1 MPAFQVV
8 PAGGSAV
15 DQCDARGPHLL
26 VFGPDDSA
34 DGLKSLAPMIF
45 TGSPV
50 VSDYGQFGS
59 LVFDS
64 VARLSMAG
72 APAKTLASHRCSDT
86 AVHRIWATALQILAR
101 REPSERFFFF
111 TGQRGQFISR
121 LRGLRAHASPT
132 ELADFEITDADL
144 EPISGDN
151 SVPPRCAIV
160 NSFVV
165 AFPGRRAHHSHGQD
179 AIPIWTSP
187 VATSHILVAPHS

>member
-64 VARLSMAG
+64 LARLSMAG
-72 APAKTLASHRCSDT
+72 APTKTLASHRCSDT
-86 AVHRIWATALQILAR
+86 AMHRIWATALLYR
-101 REPSERFFFF
+101 SWP
-111 TGQRGQFISR
+111 GGSR
-121 LRGLRAHASPT
+121 ASGSSSSRVSGGSSSPGCAAYVPT
-132 ELADFEITDADL
+132 PALL
-144 EPISGDN
+144 SLP
-151 SVPPRCAIV
+151 
-160 NSFVV
+160 
-165 AFPGRRAHHSHGQD
+165 
-179 AIPIWTSP
+179 TSRSP
-187 VATSHILVAPHS
+187 MRTSSLFQETTVFLLGAP